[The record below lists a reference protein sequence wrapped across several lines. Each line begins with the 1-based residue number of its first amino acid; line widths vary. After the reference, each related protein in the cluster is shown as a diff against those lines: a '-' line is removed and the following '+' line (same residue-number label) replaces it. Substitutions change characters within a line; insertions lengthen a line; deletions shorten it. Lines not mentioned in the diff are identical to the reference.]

1 VAAVVAAGAVVTS
14 AVGPEVRRVVVDLMV
29 AMAASTRLAPWERWD
44 RNLQCTEAGHSGMG
58 SITCPSCM

>member
-1 VAAVVAAGAVVTS
+1 VAAGEAVVVAVAAAA

-44 RNLQCTEAGHSGMG
+44 RNLAGMYSVQCGTLHRWQGL
-58 SITCPSCM
+58 